1 MMSGLCNQT
10 VTRWFT
16 VQNHYD
22 SWNFVAVVIAA
33 KVVLNNSFSDSVIL
47 QEVPEIWPKDLKE
60 EFVHLAVCFGT
71 VCQ

>member
-1 MMSGLCNQT
+1 M
-10 VTRWFT
+10 
-16 VQNHYD
+16 
-22 SWNFVAVVIAA
+22 AVVIAA